1 MGKTDDFNSILKNLK
16 SGKEYTVYE
25 LIERFD
31 KEYGTEKATLLM
43 VKMLTKGILEMKAGK
58 ISLSVSEILP
68 LGENGSD
75 GGA

>member
-1 MGKTDDFNSILKNLK
+1 MGKTDDFGSIIKNLR

-25 LIERFD
+25 LIEKFD
-31 KEYGTEKATLLM
+31 KEYGAEKATMLM

-58 ISLSVSEILP
+58 ISLNVTEILP
-68 LGENGSD
+68 LEENGSD